1 MKIEI
6 IDYKKSKDL
15 EKELLKSSAPKIIKN
30 LFNHWPILNKA
41 NESTDLFLRKLLS
54 YATKYHVDILA
65 IDKKYNGVIGYT
77 DASFKNHTFV
87 RNQAPLVAI
96 IKKLIIEKDLSNT
109 HDFALQSALISECMP
124 SFLKQN
130 PSPDFL
136 SSISPRLWL
145 GTQTTVPGHYDSEHN
160 IALNACGKR
169 TFFLLPGDQIEH
181 IYPAPIDRALTGP
194 ALSQVDFET
203 PDLGRFPAFAKAQDK
218 LISVTLNVGEA
229 LYIPPLWWH
238 NVKSKDKVNALI
250 NYWWQPESEKSSLE
264 ATDSLLHAIL
274 SIKNKSKAEKAIWK
288 AIFNYYIFSDKPDI
302 YDSNLYK
309 GILSSFQGEDEGVIK
324 TLKERIRK

>member
-1 MKIEI
+1 MKIKI
-6 IDYKKSKDL
+6 IDYKNVKNL
-15 EKELLKSSAPKIIKN
+15 EKELLETSEPKIIKN
-30 LFNHWPILNKA
+30 LFQHWKIIDIA
-41 NESTDLFLRKLLS
+41 RESSDLFLRKILS
-54 YATKYHVDILA
+54 YATTSHVDVLA
-65 IDKKYNGVIGYT
+65 IDKKYHGVIGYT

-87 RNQAPLVAI
+87 RHQAPLVAI

-124 SFLKQN
+124 SFLQQN

-136 SSISPRLWL
+136 SRISPRLWL
-145 GTQTTVPGHYDSEHN
+145 GTPTTVPGHYDSEHN

-181 IYPAPIDRALTGP
+181 VYPAPIDRAVTGP

-203 PDLGRFPAFAKAQDK
+203 PDLTRFPAFAKAQNK

-238 NVKSKDKVNALI
+238 NVKSKDNVNALI

-264 ATDSLLHAIL
+264 STDSLLHAIL
-274 SIKNKSKAEKAIWK
+274 SIKNKSKAEKATWK
-288 AIFNYYIFSDKPDI
+288 AIFDYYIFSDKHDI
-302 YDSNLYK
+302 YDSNLYE
-309 GILSSFQGEDEGVIK
+309 GILSSCQSEDEEVIK